1 MLSRLMTRREQ
12 LILAGLAFAIALGS
26 LALIMRSRHED
37 RPLYEP
43 DEIQREA
50 VPANKEAAEDEQ
62 RSENPGDNQS
72 ALDPAASA
80 SASVGMEISDA
91 ARQDA
96 GGAQAVP
103 GMTIYVRG
111 AVKRPGVYTAER
123 GWRLQEL
130 LDAAGGATEDANLTD
145 INLAAELI
153 DGSTLTI
160 PYGRRAEVEQG
171 KLTVRGGQAA
181 SALNLPH
188 YTVSGWRPAAPVLI
202 TNVRAPQPPASAA
215 PSATE
220 GTTGRLDLNTATQA
234 QLESLPGI
242 GPVLATEIMN
252 YRQLRP
258 YTSVEDLN
266 DVSGIGEKRLEA
278 IRHLV
283 TVN

>member
-1 MLSRLMTRREQ
+1 MTRREQ

-26 LALIMRSRHED
+26 LALIMRTRHAD

-50 VPANKEAAEDEQ
+50 VPANEEAVEEKQLGED
-62 RSENPGDNQS
+62 PADNQ
-72 ALDPAASA
+72 AAPGPST
-80 SASVGMEISDA
+80 SVEAEISGAAPQEAGDA
-91 ARQDA
+91 Q
-96 GGAQAVP
+96 VIP

-111 AVKRPGVYTAER
+111 AVKKPGVYTAEST
-123 GWRLQEL
+123 WRLQEL
-130 LDAAGGATEDANLTD
+130 LEAAGGATDDANMTD

-171 KLTVRGGQAA
+171 KLVVHGGQTA
-181 SALNLPH
+181 SSLNLPQ
-188 YTVSGWRPAAPVLI
+188 YTVSGWRPTVPVLT
-202 TNVRAPQPPASAA
+202 TNTSAPQTAVTASPSTAGAA
-215 PSATE
+215 
-220 GTTGRLDLNTATQA
+220 GLLDLNTATQT

-258 YTSVEDLN
+258 YKTVDDLN
-266 DVSGIGEKRLEA
+266 AVSGIGEKRLEA